1 LSDYTLDIILAI
13 PLLVGAFFG
22 FKRGLIMEL
31 SRIVSLIVGVYVA
44 VRFSYLFTDYI
55 YDNTDIDTEFLPI
68 ISFCLVMLGMM
79 VLIHLLAKLIDKTL
93 KTVALGWALRIT
105 GGIFGFLR
113 MAFIV
118 SLILML
124 GHRSEILKEMEK
136 GESFQKSVLYE
147 PLVGFSQ
154 LILPVLESIDK
165 DSWKNRIER
174 KTKEIQGKLE
184 DLIDV

>member
-1 LSDYTLDIILAI
+1 MSDFALDIIIAI
-13 PLLVGAFFG
+13 PLLLGAFFG
-22 FKRGLIMEL
+22 FKRGLVMEL

-55 YDNTDIDTEFLPI
+55 YQNSGIETELLPI
-68 ISFCLVMLGMM
+68 ISFCFLMVGMM

-105 GGIFGFLR
+105 GGIFGLFR

-124 GHRSEILKEMEK
+124 GHRSDILKDMEK
-136 GESFQKSVLYE
+136 GEAFQKSALYE
-147 PLVGFSQ
+147 PLVEFSQ
-154 LILPVLESIDK
+154 VVLPALESVDK
-165 DSWKNRIER
+165 ESWKNRIER
-174 KTKEIQGKLE
+174 KTEEIQNKLE
-184 DLIDV
+184 DLVDS

>member
-1 LSDYTLDIILAI
+1 
-13 PLLVGAFFG
+13 
-22 FKRGLIMEL
+22 MEL
-31 SRIVSLIVGVYVA
+31 SRIFSLIIGVYVA
-44 VRFSYLFTDYI
+44 VRFSYLLTDFI
-55 YDNTDIDTEFLPI
+55 YDKTDIDTEFLPI
-68 ISFCLVMLGMM
+68 ISFCLIMLGMM

-105 GGIFGFLR
+105 GGFFGLLR

-118 SLILML
+118 SLVLML
-124 GHRSEILKEMEK
+124 GHRSEILKEMVK
-136 GESFQKSVLYE
+136 GETVQKSVLYE

-154 LILPVLESIDK
+154 LVLPALESIDK

>member
-1 LSDYTLDIILAI
+1 
-13 PLLVGAFFG
+13 
-22 FKRGLIMEL
+22 MEL
-31 SRIVSLIVGVYVA
+31 SRIVSLVIGVYVA
-44 VRFSYLFTDYI
+44 VRFSYLLTDYT
-55 YDNTDIDTEFLPI
+55 YNNTEIDSEFLPI
-68 ISFCLVMLGMM
+68 ISFCLVMMGMM
-79 VLIHLLAKLIDKTL
+79 ILIHLLAKLIDKTL

-105 GGIFGFLR
+105 GGIFGILR

-136 GESFQKSVLYE
+136 GDSFQRSVLYE

-154 LILPVLESIDK
+154 LVLPALESIDK

-174 KTKEIQGKLE
+174 KTNEIKGKLE
-184 DLIDV
+184 DLIDS

>member
-1 LSDYTLDIILAI
+1 LSDHTLDIILAI
-13 PLLVGAFFG
+13 PLLVGVFFG
-22 FKRGLIMEL
+22 FKRGLVMEL

-44 VRFSYLFTDYI
+44 ARFSYLLTDFI
-55 YDNTDIDTEFLPI
+55 YNSTEIDTEFLPI
-68 ISFCLVMLGMM
+68 ISFCLIMIGMM
-79 VLIHLLAKLIDKTL
+79 ILIHLLAKLIDKTL
-93 KTVALGWALRIT
+93 KTVALGWAL
-105 GGIFGFLR
+105 

-124 GHRSEILKEMEK
+124 GHRSQILQEMEK
-136 GESFQKSVLYE
+136 GDSFQKSILYE

-154 LILPVLESIDK
+154 LVLPVLESIDK

-184 DLIDV
+184 GLIDV

>member
-1 LSDYTLDIILAI
+1 MSDHTLDIVLAI
-13 PLLVGAFFG
+13 PLLVGVFFG
-22 FKRGLIMEL
+22 FKRGLVMEL
-31 SRIVSLIVGVYVA
+31 ARIVSLIVGVYVA
-44 VRFSYLFTDYI
+44 ARFSYLLTDFI
-55 YDNTDIDTEFLPI
+55 YDSTEIDTEFLPI
-68 ISFCLVMLGMM
+68 ISFCLIMIGMM
-79 VLIHLLAKLIDKTL
+79 ILIHLLAKLLDKTL

-105 GGIFGFLR
+105 GGLFGLLR

-124 GHRSEILKEMEK
+124 GHRSQILQEMEK
-136 GESFQKSVLYE
+136 GDSFQKSILYE

-154 LILPVLESIDK
+154 LVLPVLESIDK